1 MNMKKTEKSGEFLFD
16 ENTLTAQVL
25 AVLGTG
31 EQNATTSRQI
41 KRAFGISERDLR
53 KIVEKSRRNGVY
65 ILSSNAGYFY
75 PANKGE
81 LEEFIRRESRRI
93 KSQCVT
99 LSPMKRYLK
108 RLGGDF
114 YGNEKELT
122 TLL

>member
-1 MNMKKTEKSGEFLFD
+1 MKTHEDKANFLFH

-53 KIVEKSRRNGVY
+53 KIVERCRRNGIF
-65 ILSSNAGYFY
+65 ILSSSAGYYY

-108 RLGGDF
+108 QLRG
-114 YGNEKELT
+114 
-122 TLL
+122 

>member
-1 MNMKKTEKSGEFLFD
+1 MRKSEKSAEYLFD
-16 ENTLTAQVL
+16 ENSVTAQVL

-31 EQNATTSRQI
+31 EQNAATSKSI
-41 KRAFGISERDLR
+41 KRAFGLSERDLR
-53 KIVEKSRRNGVY
+53 KIVERCRRSGIF
-65 ILSSNAGYFY
+65 ILSSSAGYYY

-99 LSPMKRYLK
+99 LSPMKRCLK

-114 YGNEKELT
+114 YGNEKEPT